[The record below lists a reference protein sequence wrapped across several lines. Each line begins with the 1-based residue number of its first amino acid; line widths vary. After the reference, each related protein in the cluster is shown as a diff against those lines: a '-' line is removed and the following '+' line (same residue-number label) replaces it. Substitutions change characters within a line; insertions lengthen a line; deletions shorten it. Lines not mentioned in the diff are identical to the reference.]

1 MVLQEFIP
9 DLSVRSPEKTVM
21 RQHMK
26 EDIHDLLNGLET
38 REKQVMVLRYGLKG
52 SPPKS
57 LEEIG
62 RLFHVS
68 KEWIRRIEMKAM
80 TKLRDKETCRNL
92 SHYLDL

>member
-1 MVLQEFIP
+1 MMMQEFIP
-9 DLSVRSPEKTVM
+9 DASISSPEKTVM

-26 EDIHDLLNGLET
+26 EDIHDLLNGLEK
-38 REKQVMVLRYGLKG
+38 RERQVMVLRYGLTG

-62 RLFHVS
+62 RLFRVS

-80 TKLRDKETCRNL
+80 AKLRDKETCRNL
-92 SHYLDL
+92 SHYLDS